1 MEALVER
8 VGLLWQWRRGD
19 PQPSIAAPAPSW
31 QMQAVGLRQ
40 FARLSPADRRA
51 LEHDFALDPQRWRER
66 FALGHQLYL
75 GQIEARVVA
84 FGWRASGESRFGEPT
99 VTFTTPPGSGYLY
112 DFVTHPDWRGQGCYP
127 ALLRAIITAE
137 TSLADFWI
145 IHHSANRASQRGIAR
160 IGFQI
165 ACPIYRTASGAL
177 ALLAGADRER
187 AEAGARLLGLSLI
200 STP

>member
-19 PQPSIAAPAPSW
+19 PQPSIAAPAPGW
-31 QMQAVGLRQ
+31 QAQAVGTQQ
-40 FARLSPADRRA
+40 FERLSRADRRA
-51 LEHDFALDPQRWRER
+51 SEHDFALDPPRWRER

-112 DFVTHPDWRGQGCYP
+112 DFVTHSDWRGHGCYP
-127 ALLRAIITAE
+127 ALLHAIIAAE
-137 TSLADFWI
+137 TGLDDFWI
-145 IHHSANRASQRGIAR
+145 IHHSANLASQRGIAR
-160 IGFQI
+160 ADFQI
-165 ACPIYRTASGAL
+165 AGPIYRMASGAL
-177 ALLAGADRER
+177 ALLAGDDHER
-187 AEAGARLLGLSLI
+187 AEAGARLLGLPLVSAL
-200 STP
+200 

>member
-1 MEALVER
+1 MAALVER

-19 PQPSIAAPAPSW
+19 PQPPIAAPASGW
-31 QMQAVGLRQ
+31 RMQTVGPQQ
-40 FARLSPADRRA
+40 FERLSRADRRA

-75 GQIEARVVA
+75 GQIDARVVA
-84 FGWRASGESRFGEPT
+84 FGWRASGASRFGEPT

-112 DFVTHPDWRGQGCYP
+112 DFVTHPDWRGHGCYP
-127 ALLRAIITAE
+127 ALLRAIIAAE

-145 IHHSANRASQRGIAR
+145 IHHSANLASQRGIAR
-160 IGFQI
+160 AGFQI

-177 ALLAGADRER
+177 ALLAGDDRER
-187 AEAGARLLGLSLI
+187 AEAGARLLGLPLVSAL
-200 STP
+200 